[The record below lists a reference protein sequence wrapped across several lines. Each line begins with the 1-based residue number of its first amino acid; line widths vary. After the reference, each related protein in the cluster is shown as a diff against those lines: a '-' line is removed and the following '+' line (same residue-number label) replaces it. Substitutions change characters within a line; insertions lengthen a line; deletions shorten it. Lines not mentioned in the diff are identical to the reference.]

1 MIFRRELKSNAKGL
15 IIWSLV
21 LGGLVLLMMSVYP
34 SFAEDAQTLEDMM
47 NVFPEPIAGVFGM
60 DVLKLGTYT
69 GFYGVEVHLINTLVG
84 SVYAALLA
92 GGMLAKEENDRT
104 AEFLLS
110 KPVTR
115 ESVAGQKLAAVL
127 AMLFILNAVIAAVSF
142 ACTGFADEAVETD
155 ILAWYLIATF
165 LLHATVASVSF
176 LLSALMRRT
185 RSVASLALGI
195 VFLSYALHVAA
206 GLSDRFAFLRRV
218 SLFAF
223 TDAAAITENG
233 GLAVPDA
240 AAMALVSLL
249 CVVGAIGYYRN
260 KDIAG

>member
-1 MIFRRELKSNAKGL
+1 LIFRRELKSNAKGL
-15 IIWSLV
+15 VVWSLV
-21 LGGLVLLMMSVYP
+21 LGGLVLMMMSVYP
-34 SFAEDAQTLEDMM
+34 SFAEDARMAEEMLD
-47 NVFPEPIAGVFGM
+47 VFPEPIARVFGM
-60 DVLKLGTYT
+60 DTLNLGSYT
-69 GFYGVEVHLINTLVG
+69 GFYGVEAHLINTLVG

-115 ESVAGQKLAAVL
+115 TAVTLQKLAAVL
-127 AMLFILNAVIAAVSF
+127 FNLFILNLVIAIVSF

-176 LLSALMRRT
+176 LLSAVMRRT
-185 RSVASLALGI
+185 RSIASLALGI

-206 GLSDRFAFLRRV
+206 GLSDRFDVLRRV
-218 SLFAF
+218 SLFSF
-223 TDAAAITENG
+223 TDAAAIAKHG
-233 GLAVPDA
+233 GLAMPDA
-240 AAMALVSLL
+240 AAMALISLL
-249 CVVGAIGYYRN
+249 CIAGAIGYYRN